1 MDEMMELLS
10 STIQVTLNYICNLYY
25 IEGRCEALLGK
36 IALYSDYI
44 DKEDK
49 KKGFFVYYTGGDF
62 CGGDFSLERKTKF
75 VFNCD

>member
-1 MDEMMELLS
+1 M
-10 STIQVTLNYICNLYY
+10 
-25 IEGRCEALLGK
+25 LGK

-75 VFNCD
+75 VFNCDQEVEFEVKSVSEPDRCIY